1 MVMSEESDSVNYLS
15 TDDILAI
22 HELIVESNE
31 DTEPGIPSPG
41 DVAYAVEHVREGH
54 FGQVPESLHEKA
66 YQLLRLLAANH
77 PFVDGNKRTALMSVR
92 IFYALNGLKFDY
104 DREVKAI
111 LKELAT
117 DEADVSEGTV
127 LSYLRE
133 HTEPLAPE
141 YAATIELWFSRIEDV
156 DALPTEVNPEDFE
169 GQSEDEP
176 NGYDGDSPS
185 ES

>member
-1 MVMSEESDSVNYLS
+1 MSEESDSVNYLS

-22 HELIVESNE
+22 HELIVESN
-31 DTEPGIPSPG
+31 DNTEPGISSPG
-41 DVAYAVEHVREGH
+41 DVEYVVAHVREGH
-54 FGQVPESLHEKA
+54 FGHVPESLHEKA
-66 YQLLRLLAANH
+66 YQLLRLIAANH

-104 DREVKAI
+104 DLEIKAI

-117 DEADVSEGTV
+117 DEADVAEGTV
-127 LSYLRE
+127 RSYLRE

-141 YAATIELWFSRIEDV
+141 YAATIELWFSRIEEV
-156 DALPTEVNPEDFE
+156 DALPTDVSPEKSE
-169 GQSEDEP
+169 GESGDEP

-185 ES
+185 EG

>member
-1 MVMSEESDSVNYLS
+1 MSEESDSVNYLS
-15 TDDILAI
+15 THDVLAI

-31 DTEPGIPSPG
+31 DTEPGVSSRG
-41 DVAYAVEHVREGH
+41 DVEYAVEHVREGH
-54 FGQVPESLHEKA
+54 FGRVPQSLHEKSF
-66 YQLLRLLAANH
+66 QLLRLIAANH

-104 DREVKAI
+104 DREIKAI

-117 DEADVSEGTV
+117 DEADVAEDTV

-133 HTEPLAPE
+133 HTDPLAPE

-156 DALPTEVNPEDFE
+156 DALPSDIDTGV
-169 GQSEDEP
+169 SESESGDEP
-176 NGYDGDSPS
+176 NGYDRDSPR
-185 ES
+185 EK

>member
-1 MVMSEESDSVNYLS
+1 MSEESDSVNYLS

-31 DTEPGIPSPG
+31 DTEPGISSQG
-41 DVAYAVEHVREGH
+41 DVAYTVENVREGH
-54 FGQVPESLHEKA
+54 FGHVPESLYEKA
-66 YQLLRLLAANH
+66 YQLLRLIAANH

-104 DREVKAI
+104 DREIKAI

-117 DEADVSEGTV
+117 DEADVSEETV
-127 LSYLRE
+127 RSYLRE

-156 DALPTEVNPEDFE
+156 DALPTDVSPEESE
-169 GQSEDEP
+169 GESGDEP

-185 ES
+185 EG

>member
-1 MVMSEESDSVNYLS
+1 MSEESDSVNYLS

-31 DTEPGIPSPG
+31 YTEPGISSPG

-54 FGQVPESLHEKA
+54 FGHVPESIHEKA

-92 IFYALNGLKFDY
+92 IFFALNGLKFDY
-104 DREVKAI
+104 DREIKAI

-117 DEADVSEGTV
+117 DEADVAEGAV

-156 DALPTEVNPEDFE
+156 ETLPTNLNPE
-169 GQSEDEP
+169 QSEGESGDEP
-176 NGYDGDSPS
+176 NGYDGDSPNKS
-185 ES
+185 